1 MWFSRETRLMWRS
14 PSRAG
19 VARVLALALM
29 TALWCGEAPA
39 TAAPRTG
46 HFTEPLAIAVD
57 GSHVWVANV
66 FGNSVTELNAKT
78 GSIIRVISAR
88 ADGFKTPIAIAVTH
102 SRVWVVNDGVKGN
115 SRGTGSITELMASTG
130 ALVRV
135 ITVGA
140 ARFDNPAAIAIS
152 GSHVWVTNLETS
164 SEGGSVTD
172 LNEAD
177 GSIARVVN
185 GLDDFFDGPVAV
197 AARGNDVWV
206 VSSGDKNYYGDGRGV
221 GSVTELDATTG
232 RVIRI
237 ITPQMAPFDE
247 PRAIAISGSHV
258 WVANLD
264 FSSIV
269 ELNASNGSLV
279 RLIRANSLNQP
290 LSMAIDRE
298 HVWVANFF
306 GNSVTELKKS
316 NGAVV
321 RVIGAG
327 INEPGGIA
335 IAGSH
340 VWVTDGP
347 SNAVTELNESNGALV
362 RTIK

>member
-1 MWFSRETRLMWRS
+1 MWRS
-14 PSRAG
+14 PSHAG
-19 VARVLALALM
+19 VARVLVAVLIAV
-29 TALWCGEAPA
+29 LWVDQVPA
-39 TAAPRTG
+39 NAASGKG
-46 HFTEPLAIAVD
+46 HFTEPIAIAVD
-57 GSHVWVANV
+57 GVHVWVANV
-66 FGNSVTELNAKT
+66 FGNSVTELDAKS
-78 GSIIRVISAR
+78 GSIIRVIDAR
-88 ADGFKTPIAIAVTH
+88 ADDFATPIAIAVTH
-102 SRVWVVNDGVKGN
+102 SHVWVVNDGVKGN
-115 SRGTGSITELMASTG
+115 SKGTGSITELSASTG

-140 ARFDNPAAIAIS
+140 ARFDNPAAIATN

-164 SEGGSVTD
+164 SDGGSVTD

-177 GSIARVVN
+177 GSIARVVD
-185 GLDDFFDGPVAV
+185 GLGDYFDGPVAV
-197 AARGNDVWV
+197 AADGNDVWV
-206 VSSGDKNYYGDGRGV
+206 VSSGAKNYYGNGRGV
-221 GSVTELDATTG
+221 GSVTELDARTD

-237 ITPQMAPFDE
+237 ITAQTAPFDE
-247 PRAIAISGSHV
+247 PTAIAISGGHV

-264 FSSIV
+264 YSSIV
-269 ELNASNGSLV
+269 ELNESNGSLV

-290 LSMAIDRE
+290 LSMAIDRQ

-306 GNSVTELKKS
+306 GNSVTELEKS
-316 NGAVV
+316 SGAVV

-327 INEPGGIA
+327 IDEPGGIA

-347 SNAVTELNESNGALV
+347 SDAVTELNESNGALV